1 MKNPV
6 IHIFIC
12 FIIFSVFPVLP
23 AVSQTD
29 PGVEV
34 KDAPRID
41 PESMSDLIETLEFLS
56 KAASFSFT
64 AGTEYDAMQGNGQK
78 IEFGGVQEI
87 TITRPDKIHADIAE
101 RDGTKKVFV
110 FDGKNIYFSDLEQN
124 VYATVPRPGD
134 INQAIDY
141 FTEDLQMPLPLGQL
155 VSTDVTEMVKKE
167 IYAGGFVDQATI
179 NGVLCDHLAFRM
191 QNIDIQGWIAAEG
204 DPLLMRLIIDYKN
217 APGSPQF
224 RADFT
229 DWNFS
234 PQAADT
240 LFVFKPGDGMQKIA
254 FAPMLRKDI
263 KSEEKEAEKK

>member
-6 IHIFIC
+6 IRTFVC
-12 FIIFSVFPVLP
+12 LIIFSVIFALP

-29 PGVEV
+29 QGVEV

-41 PESMSDLIETLEFLS
+41 PDSMAELLESLDFLS
-56 KAASFSFT
+56 TAKSFSFT
-64 AGTEYDAMQGNGQK
+64 AETAYDALQGNGQK
-78 IEFGGVQEI
+78 IEFGGLHKV
-87 TITRPDKIHADIAE
+87 TVVRPNKIHADIVE

-110 FDGKNIYFSDLEQN
+110 FDGKDIYYSDLEQN
-124 VYATVPRPGD
+124 VYASVPRPGD

-155 VSTDVTEMVKKE
+155 ISSDISEWVKKE
-167 IYAGGFVDQATI
+167 IYAGGFVEQSTI
-179 NGVLCDHLAFRM
+179 NGVLCDHLAFRTE
-191 QNIDIQGWIAAEG
+191 NIDLQVWIATEG
-204 DPLLMRLIIDYKN
+204 DPLQMRLIIDYKN
-217 APGSPQF
+217 SPGSPQF

-229 DWNFS
+229 SWNFS
-234 PQAADT
+234 PATADS

-254 FAPMLRKDI
+254 FAPMLRTNI

>member
-1 MKNPV
+1 
-6 IHIFIC
+6 
-12 FIIFSVFPVLP
+12 
-23 AVSQTD
+23 
-29 PGVEV
+29 
-34 KDAPRID
+34 
-41 PESMSDLIETLEFLS
+41 MSDLIESLEFLS

-64 AGTEYDAMQGNGQK
+64 AETEYDALQGNGQK

-87 TITRPDKIHADIAE
+87 MITRPDKIHADIVE

-110 FDGKNIYFSDLEQN
+110 FNGKDIYFSDLEQN
-124 VYATVPRPGD
+124 VYASVPRPGD

-155 VSTDVTEMVKKE
+155 VSSDVAEMVKKE
-167 IYAGGFVDQATI
+167 IYAGGFVEQATI

-191 QNIDIQGWIAAEG
+191 QNIDIQGWLASEG

-229 DWNFS
+229 D
-234 PQAADT
+234 
-240 LFVFKPGDGMQKIA
+240 
-254 FAPMLRKDI
+254 
-263 KSEEKEAEKK
+263 